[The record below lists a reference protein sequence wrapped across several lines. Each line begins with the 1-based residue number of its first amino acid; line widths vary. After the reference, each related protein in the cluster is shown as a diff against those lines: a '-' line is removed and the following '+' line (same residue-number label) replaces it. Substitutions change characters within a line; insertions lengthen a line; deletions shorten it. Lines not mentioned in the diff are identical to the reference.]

1 MKTIFLVIFLAIDI
15 CATFTNFT
23 TLVYIATTF
32 NIKTHVFTLIFLDS
46 ISSTVCSVVST
57 LFDSLLLAGKLQPN
71 HHVCFLAFL
80 IVNLSN
86 CFGSIFTALIAIVR
100 YFLAKLSAKNIQPS
114 NKKVSTI
121 ALAVF
126 AALASINLSAYLTHA
141 VLDLPVAFSIE
152 VCANRD
158 LSARPIKPISTL
170 LLLIPIIFSLI
181 SLAIDMK
188 MIRFLRKVIIP
199 VKANVLSGLGT
210 YCIFNL
216 NVYFCLFVQSFM
228 WLYF

>member
-1 MKTIFLVIFLAIDI
+1 MIIL
-15 CATFTNFT
+15 
-23 TLVYIATTF
+23 
-32 NIKTHVFTLIFLDS
+32 
-46 ISSTVCSVVST
+46 TV
-57 LFDSLLLAGKLQPN
+57 
-71 HHVCFLAFL
+71 H
-80 IVNLSN
+80 LSN
-86 CFGSIFTALIAIVR
+86 SFGAIFNVLISIVR
-100 YFLAKLSAKNIQPS
+100 YFLAKLSAQNIQPS

-152 VCANRD
+152 DCAKRE

-210 YCIFNL
+210 Y
-216 NVYFCLFVQSFM
+216 
-228 WLYF
+228 